1 MSIKVMSANEALEF
15 KKRFP
20 NLGATKKKYDWE
32 SLTEIGSGF
41 AISKT
46 EMPSVNYSG
55 PSLPEDK
62 IKQGWKISCL
72 KTGDPDIPLW
82 VERVS

>member
-1 MSIKVMSANEALEF
+1 MTIKVLNPREATEF

-20 NLGATKKKYDWE
+20 NLGTTKKKYDWE
-32 SLTEIGSGF
+32 SLVEIGSGF
-41 AISKT
+41 PISKT

-72 KTGDPDIPLW
+72 KTGDPEIPLW
-82 VERVS
+82 IERIA